1 MTTADQEHPTGFATM
16 ERAALCVPHLNTSCQ
31 VMPATPKVTLIK
43 SVLCCIALLTV
54 ILNLLVVISIS
65 HFRQLHTPTNF
76 LILSLAV
83 SDLLVGATVMPIA
96 VDLQFCWFRRKV
108 TCDLFFLSSFILTSA
123 SVGNMVLIT
132 VDRYVAICKPLLYSS
147 LITMSRVTICVCL
160 CWICSVLY
168 SFVMLKDHFVLT
180 DMSNSC
186 YQECATNIHFISG
199 TVDLIVTFFVP
210 VTVISVFV
218 VAVSHARVIRSQI
231 GSVKSKA
238 VVIKKSE
245 LRAATSLGIVV
256 LVFVLCIAPCYWI
269 SPPEQG
275 SSSANSSPQSWVFLC
290 NSTFNPLIYAFS
302 YPWFRRAVSLIVS
315 LQILQPGSRDTK
327 VMKS

>member
-1 MTTADQEHPTGFATM
+1 MVETL
-16 ERAALCVPHLNTSCQ
+16 ERAALCIPHLNASCQ

-96 VDLQFCWFRRKV
+96 VDLQFCLFRRKI
-108 TCDLFFLSSFILTSA
+108 TCDLLCLLSFILTSA
-123 SVGNMVLIT
+123 SVGSMVLIS

-147 LITMSRVTICVCL
+147 LITISRVTICVCL
-160 CWICSVLY
+160 CWICSVFY
-168 SFVMLKDHFVLT
+168 CFVILKDHFTLT

-186 YQECATNIHFISG
+186 YQKCTFNIDFISG
-199 TVDLIVTFFVP
+199 AVDLIVTFVVP
-210 VTVISVFV
+210 VVVIIVLYMRVFV

-231 GSVKSKA
+231 GSVNSKA

-245 LRAATSLGIVV
+245 LRAATSLGIV
-256 LVFVLCIAPCYWI
+256 LLIFVLCIVPYYCI
-269 SPPEQG
+269 SLAG
-275 SSSANSSPQSWVFLC
+275 LDSFSTNSSPQTWVFFC
-290 NSTFNPLIYAFS
+290 NSTFNPLIYALS
-302 YPWFRRAVSLIVS
+302 YPWFRRAVSFTVS
-315 LQILQPGSRDTK
+315 LQILQPSSRDTK
-327 VMKS
+327 IMKS